1 MSEFAQRRLGFQL
14 DRFDNYSEQDDTW
27 HEIIIADKR
36 ATPAEIVACK
46 VDFADWLDRLPLL
59 RRQIALM
66 LSTGAT
72 TMETAKQ
79 FGVSPGRISQI
90 RLWLKENWDA
100 FQSDAPREKTPTLAV
115 A

>member
-1 MSEFAQRRLGFQL
+1 MSDFAQCRLGFQL
-14 DRFDNYSEQDDTW
+14 DRLDNYSEQDDTW
-27 HEIIIADKR
+27 QEIILADKR
-36 ATPAEIVACK
+36 ATPAEIVAFK

-72 TMETAKQ
+72 TMETAKR
-79 FGVSPGRISQI
+79 FGVSSGRISQI

-100 FQSDAPREKTPTLAV
+100 FQSDTPREKTPMLAV